1 MKLKNDGLVQE
12 RDGLASEKRHL
23 TLELSE
29 NKELLLIYENK
40 NKKLMEDLQNA
51 NGELQSNKREMI
63 GFNEVNKEREEKI
76 SQLKRDLHNT
86 KVKADE

>member
-1 MKLKNDGLVQE
+1 MQE

-23 TLELSE
+23 SLELKE
-29 NKELLLIYENK
+29 TKELLLIYEKK

-76 SQLKRDLHNT
+76 SQLKRDLNIT
-86 KVKADE
+86 KAKADD